1 MWYYSKVLMIEC
13 VLWTAL
19 VPPSSGWR
27 WIKMYTRYMPIKYQK
42 KLKYPITGRPYD
54 VEIDLVSDFEKI
66 CQRILK
72 EQGIRQK
79 NKNDCAMD
87 YYRLMHRLIENKPRN
102 ILKAKEFFCPQ
113 EYESAL
119 KLIEKTIKNGA
130 NLHPFMTRNLKKLQC
145 EDLLL
150 SDWGIYHL
158 HLSERIDPKDGFMQ
172 RSDKLLMVRID
183 DENVYFITI
192 VDHNEKNVWSLKRY
206 IEIIKANWPQTIE
219 RHRMKEVHLLEKM
232 SDEDYAKCRKANATT
247 FIELDDG
254 SCYGMMGGGYMSDGT
269 AFYALK
275 DHDNN
280 ARILA
285 DMENILIHSLPQ
297 WLSKAGGLSDSREP
311 IRVEMLG
318 FGAGI
323 YWYYEKKTKMFIRMR
338 YDEKRFYTTIMS
350 ADRLVYE
357 ILEEKHG
364 LREILRTNLQ

>member
-1 MWYYSKVLMIEC
+1 
-13 VLWTAL
+13 
-19 VPPSSGWR
+19 
-27 WIKMYTRYMPIKYQK
+27 MYTRYMPIKYQK
-42 KLKYPITGRPYD
+42 KSKYPITGRPYN

-72 EQGIRQK
+72 EQGISLK
-79 NKNDCAMD
+79 NPNDGAMD
-87 YYRLMHRLIENKPRN
+87 YYRLIHRLIENKPRN
-102 ILKAKEFFCPQ
+102 ILKSKEFFCPQ
-113 EYESAL
+113 EYENAL
-119 KLIEKTIKNGA
+119 KLIERTIKNGD
-130 NLHPFMTRNLKKLQC
+130 NLHPFMTRNLKKLQY

-158 HLSERIDPKDGFMQ
+158 HLSEKVDSKDGFMQ

-183 DENVYFITI
+183 EENVYFITT
-192 VDHNEKNVWSLKRY
+192 VDHDQKNVWSLKRY

-219 RHRMKEVHLLEKM
+219 QHRMKEVHLIEKM
-232 SDEDYAKCRKANATT
+232 SDEDYALCRRGNATT

-254 SCYGMMGGGYMSDGT
+254 SCYGMIGGGYMSDGT

-285 DMENILIHSLPQ
+285 DMENILIHSLPV
-297 WLSKAGGLSDSREP
+297 WLAKTGRLDDSKEP
-311 IRVEMLG
+311 IRVEMFG
-318 FGAGI
+318 FSTGI

-338 YDEKRFYTTIMS
+338 FDGKQFYTTIMS

-357 ILEEKHG
+357 VLEKKYG
-364 LREILRTNLQ
+364 FREIPKEDLQ